1 MVARALHGYTRGA
14 VNLDDLDIELLRRRR
29 GAKWA
34 NVPADVIPAWV
45 ADMDFPVAEPIARV
59 LVEMAGGSDLGYPSG
74 PRADGLA
81 TVFARRMHERFGWSV
96 DPARVEVI
104 TDVVQGLHLAVS
116 LFSEPGDAVVTPLP
130 IYPPF
135 LEAVRANGRVPVWK
149 HFVPTAEGY
158 RIDFERLGAELSP
171 RTRMLLVCNPHNPTG
186 RVLDAQ
192 ELRALADLALER
204 DLVVVSDE
212 IHADLIYDGRR
223 HLPLANLGPEI
234 AARTITLTSATKA
247 FNIAGLRCS
256 VAVFGTAEL
265 HRRFR
270 SVHAHARGGIGI
282 LGMAASAAAWS
293 EGQPWQDA
301 VVRYLEGNR
310 EIVAE
315 HVRRWKGVV
324 HTAPEATYLAWLDFR
339 ALGLEPTP
347 QAFFLERGR
356 VALSEG
362 LDFGESG
369 RGHARLNFATS
380 RPILSEILGRMD
392 RALGTIGRAGP
403 AGCPG

>member
-1 MVARALHGYTRGA
+1 M
-14 VNLDDLDIELLRRRR
+14 NLDDLDIELLRRRR

-59 LVEMAGGSDLGYPSG
+59 LAEMVRGCDLGYPSG

-81 TVFARRMHERFGWSV
+81 TIFARRMQERFGWSV

-116 LFSEPGDAVVTPLP
+116 VFSEPGDAVVTPLP

-135 LEAVRANGRVPVWK
+135 LEAVRANNRVPVWK
-149 HFVPTAEGY
+149 HFVSTSEGF
-158 RIDFERLGAELSP
+158 RIDFDRLRAELP
-171 RTRMLLVCNPHNPTG
+171 AATRMLLVCNPHNPTG
-186 RVLDAQ
+186 RVLSAQ

-204 DLVVVSDE
+204 DLIVVSDE
-212 IHADLIYDGRR
+212 IHADLVYDGRR
-223 HLPLANLGPEI
+223 HLALATLGPEI

-256 VAVFGTAEL
+256 IAVFGTAEL

-270 SVHAHARGGIGI
+270 AVHAHARGGIGI

-293 EGQPWQDA
+293 EGQPWQDE

-310 EIVAE
+310 DLVAE
-315 HVRRWKGVV
+315 HVRGWKGVV
-324 HTAPEATYLAWLDFR
+324 HAAPEATYLAWLDFR
-339 ALGLEPTP
+339 ALGPDPSP
-347 QAFFLERGR
+347 QAFFLEHAR

-369 RGHARLNFATS
+369 RGFARLNFATS
-380 RPILSEILGRMD
+380 RPIVREILARMD
-392 RALGTIGRAGP
+392 EAMPRR
-403 AGCPG
+403 